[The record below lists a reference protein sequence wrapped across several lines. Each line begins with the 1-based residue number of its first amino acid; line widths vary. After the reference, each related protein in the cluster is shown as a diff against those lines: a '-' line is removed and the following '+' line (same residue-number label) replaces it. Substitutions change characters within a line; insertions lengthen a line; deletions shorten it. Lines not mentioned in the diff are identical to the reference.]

1 MQKILMMVLVLSTVL
16 SSCKKDKDS
25 APAVDA
31 RDKFSGTW
39 KGNINI
45 VLPNIPPIP
54 GGPDLTNIPTNVPVT
69 YVYTKGQASN
79 ELSVTVT
86 IDPSLQSFIQI
97 SNPLTATL
105 SGSTYTYKEFN
116 LTLQGLTVKC
126 TGTGTINT
134 DGKSITESGNWNYTF
149 GISGTWSSALNK
161 QP

>member
-1 MQKILMMVLVLSTVL
+1 
-16 SSCKKDKDS
+16 
-25 APAVDA
+25 
-31 RDKFSGTW
+31 
-39 KGNINI
+39 
-45 VLPNIPPIP
+45 
-54 GGPDLTNIPTNVPVT
+54 VPVT
-69 YVYTKGQASN
+69 YVYAKGQASN